1 MKQIITIQ
9 HTQSSQTTESG
20 KRIVRRFGDLSFL
33 N

>member
-9 HTQSSQTTESG
+9 HTQSIHHT

-33 N
+33 G